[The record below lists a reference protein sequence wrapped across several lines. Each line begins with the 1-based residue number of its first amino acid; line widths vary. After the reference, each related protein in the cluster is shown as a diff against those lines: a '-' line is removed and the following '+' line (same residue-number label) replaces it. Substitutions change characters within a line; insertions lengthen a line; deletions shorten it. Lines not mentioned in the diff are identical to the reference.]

1 MTVSLGCYTIEM
13 NEKSFSIKQK
23 FFVDI
28 ENETINP
35 VDLQTKE
42 FRCINWKIT
51 HRIENS
57 STSPDSKMICFDL
70 DCSPNSIT
78 RLGYYSNSKWE
89 VSIQCKISI
98 MKTDGNFYV
107 NETNDTFYELVDP
120 TVDKCPR
127 QFSKPTGMQFSF
139 ENLKA
144 YVINN
149 HLEVKYN
156 VIILTSSC
164 VGWKLRN
171 FVSRIEGFS
180 DVALDYE
187 GRLYYV
193 NKKYLSTHSKYFEKL
208 FNDKQG
214 EKIVLKKKEDNVL
227 DNPVYFQRFLE
238 LMYGEPALDDSVVV
252 QIVRLGKTYDAPAV
266 MRQCEYFLMNTS
278 KKPLSEKFDLSRR
291 FELDNL
297 QLHCLSEMK
306 TVEDIQSVLPTSGDL
321 KYETMAMLIEKLEQ
335 LK

>member
-1 MTVSLGCYTIEM
+1 MVVSLGRNTIEM

-42 FRCINWKIT
+42 FRCINWKIV
-51 HRIENS
+51 HQIESS
-57 STSPDSKMICFDL
+57 STNRDSKKIRFDL

-78 RLGYYSNSKWE
+78 RLENYSNSKWE
-89 VSIQCKISI
+89 VSTQCKISI
-98 MKTDGNFYV
+98 MKTDGNYYV
-107 NETNDTFYELVDP
+107 REMKDTFCELVDP
-120 TVDKCPR
+120 TVNKCLR
-127 QFSKPTGMQFSF
+127 QFSKPSGMQFSF
-139 ENLKA
+139 ENLEA

-149 HLEVKYN
+149 HLEVKCHV
-156 VIILTSSC
+156 VILNTTN

-171 FVSRIEGFS
+171 FDSPIEGFT

-187 GRLYYV
+187 GDLYYV
-193 NKKYLSTHSKYFEKL
+193 NKKYLSYHSKYFEKL
-208 FNDKQG
+208 FGDNQG
-214 EKIVLKKKEDNVL
+214 EIIFLSKKTGDTM
-227 DNPVYFQRFLE
+227 NPLYFQRFLE
-238 LMYGEPALDDSVVV
+238 IIHGEPGLNDSLVVR
-252 QIVRLGKTYDAPAV
+252 ILWLGKDYDTPAV
-266 MRQCEYFLMNTS
+266 IRQCEYFLMNTS
-278 KKPLSEKFDLSRR
+278 KKTLSEKFDLSRR
-291 FELDNL
+291 FELENL

-306 TVEDIQSVLPTSGDL
+306 TVEDIQSVLPTSGVL